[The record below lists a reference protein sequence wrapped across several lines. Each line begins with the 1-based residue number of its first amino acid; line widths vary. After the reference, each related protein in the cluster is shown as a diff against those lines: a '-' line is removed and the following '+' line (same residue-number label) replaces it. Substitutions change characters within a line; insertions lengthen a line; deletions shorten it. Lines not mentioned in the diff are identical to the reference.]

1 MIKLEDGTIK
11 FDNDKEWL
19 EYHSH
24 EYIEHS
30 KELYR
35 INEDLISDL
44 MVYDDIEKVTE
55 KEWINFWKSVTSN
68 KIKLRKI
75 RNVTLIDKHVNIFE
89 KYSIEELKDIYKD
102 IRIIAVTQY
111 CINQRTKGEY
121 KDCKVI
127 DENGKYTLLEFE
139 VKAGNARRD
148 IDLKQYRNKTEEKK
162 LIVIESACKYIIDLL
177 YEDKDNH
184 SDMYDFVINNLQ
196 YASVEDLKSLIKLA
210 KNGFVIKNKGR
221 KSRDKKIFKYDL
233 QHNLLNTYPN
243 RNACIDAEQISKQS
257 LYNVLSG
264 KRKTLKGFIYE
275 EEQ

>member
-11 FDNDKEWL
+11 FDNNKEWL
-19 EYHSH
+19 KYHSQ
-24 EYIEHS
+24 EYIEQS

-35 INEDLISDL
+35 INEDLISNL

-55 KEWINFWKSVTSN
+55 IEWIKFWKSVKSE

-75 RNVTLIDKHVNIFE
+75 RNITLIDKQVNIFE
-89 KYSIEELKDIYKD
+89 KYSIEKLKVIYKD
-102 IRIIAVTQY
+102 NRIIAVTQY
-111 CINQRTKGEY
+111 YIYQRTKKEY
-121 KDCKVI
+121 KDCKII
-127 DENGKYTLLEFE
+127 DENNKYTLLEFE
-139 VKAGNARRD
+139 YRAGKSRKH
-148 IDLKQYRNKTEEKK
+148 IDSKRYRNKTEEKK

-177 YEDKDNH
+177 HEDKDNH

-196 YASVEDLKSLIKLA
+196 YASVEDLKSLMKLA
-210 KNGFVIKNKGR
+210 QNGFVIKNKGR
-221 KSRDKKIFKYDL
+221 KSRNKKIFKYDL
-233 QHNLLNTYPN
+233 NHNLLNTYPN
-243 RNACIDAEQISKQS
+243 RNACIDAEQLSKQS